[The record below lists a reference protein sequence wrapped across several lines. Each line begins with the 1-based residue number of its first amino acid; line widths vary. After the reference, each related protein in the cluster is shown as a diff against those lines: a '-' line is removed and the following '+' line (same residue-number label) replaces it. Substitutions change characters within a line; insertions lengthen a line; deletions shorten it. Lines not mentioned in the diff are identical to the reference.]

1 MHVLIVEDDAVQAEA
16 IAEALRPLG
25 HQITCLKD
33 GEQAIRL
40 LRTQMVDVAVLDWQ
54 LPRRTG
60 LEVLRWTRANIG
72 SEPAV
77 LFVTS
82 KVLEDDIVQ
91 ALEAGADDYIVKPF
105 RVAELTA
112 RVSVML
118 RRIRR
123 EMGATDIVR
132 LGEYTVDPNL
142 RTVMLRDQKVD
153 LTAKEFDL
161 IAFLFS
167 NVGKLLSREVMAMSA
182 WGRELSVASRTL
194 DTHIYRIRQKLFL
207 NPENGVR
214 LSSIYTHGY
223 RLDEVKELA

>member
-25 HQITCLKD
+25 HQITCLED

-40 LRTQMVDVAVLDWQ
+40 LKTQMVDVAVLDWQ

-123 EMGATDIVR
+123 EIGATDIVR
-132 LGEYTVDPNL
+132 IGEYTVDPNL

-167 NVGKLLSREVMAMSA
+167 NAGKLLSREVMAMSA